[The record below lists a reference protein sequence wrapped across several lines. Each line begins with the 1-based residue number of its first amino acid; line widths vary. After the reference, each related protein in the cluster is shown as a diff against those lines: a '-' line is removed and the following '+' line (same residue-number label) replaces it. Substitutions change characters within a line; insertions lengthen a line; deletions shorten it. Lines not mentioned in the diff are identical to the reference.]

1 MVLVCETRV
10 VIVCIIPKALR
21 SHTNAL
27 ARHLAN
33 YTLYN
38 NLVLWDVAIVLDLS
52 SDRVNNLLGPVF
64 CVSVLI
70 FFLSQHSF
78 NHRLDDDFDFGWVES
93 EIRN

>member
-21 SHTNAL
+21 SYTNSL

-33 YTLYN
+33 YTLHD

-52 SDRVNNLLGPVF
+52 SDRVNNLLSPVF
-64 CVSVLI
+64 GVSVLI
-70 FFLSQHSF
+70 FFVSQHSF

-93 EIRN
+93 ENRN